1 MVYMVGDAGLDY
13 NGFTDLKEMKLAG
26 STDEV
31 ALLAQFCRGVK
42 NRPTKR
48 YYLTKDSRD
57 GTLAAD
63 VIEDL
68 GETNPAAPETV
79 AEFFCWGM
87 ERFPARHYM
96 GVLWGHGTGAND
108 ETLPNVIIPTAVD
121 ESQGMETVQVRRRV
135 LNSAGTR
142 GIAISPSSVAFD
154 AFSLD
159 SLDCVKFQKALQLVR
174 ASLGRKLDILGMD
187 SCVMSGAEVCYQ
199 VRDSVRLTVAPE
211 GSGPVDGWPY
221 DKVLGALVENPSL
234 EPEAL
239 AVSIAENF
247 VASYVDC
254 EDLSVTQSVCDLDKC
269 DLLASAIDRLA
280 ETLLRKLTDVET
292 KRSVMLARLQAQ
304 AYEHTEYI
312 DLYDFCALL
321 REHSRDEEIRTASSE
336 VIDVISSKAFV
347 LKSLY
352 QGDAMQYSYGLS
364 IYFPLHE
371 VSRSYERLD
380 IARDTRWVTFLKD
393 YLSGIRRP
401 NRAEVS
407 LQGEKNVH

>member
-68 GETNPAAPETV
+68 GETNPAAAETV

-87 ERFPARHYM
+87 EKFPARHYM

-108 ETLPNVIIPTAVD
+108 ETLPNVIVPTAVD
-121 ESQGMETVQVRRRV
+121 ESQGMETVQVR
-135 LNSAGTR
+135 TR
-142 GIAISPSSVAFD
+142 GIAISPSAAAFD
-154 AFSLD
+154 AFTLD

-221 DKVLGALVENPSL
+221 DKVFGALVENPSMK
-234 EPEAL
+234 PKAL

-247 VASYVDC
+247 VASYADC
-254 EDLSVTQSVCDLDKC
+254 EDLSATQSVCDLDKC

-280 ETLLRKLTDVET
+280 GMLIRKLTDVET
-292 KRSVMLARLQAQ
+292 KRSLMLARLQVQ
-304 AYEHTEYI
+304 AYELTEYV

-321 REHSRDEEIRTASSE
+321 SEHSRDEEIRSASSE
-336 VIDVISSKAFV
+336 VMDVISSKGFV
-347 LKSLY
+347 VKSLY
-352 QGDAMQYSYGLS
+352 QGDAMQYSYGVS
-364 IYFPLHE
+364 IYFPLRE

-380 IARDTRWVTFLKD
+380 IARDTRWVTFLKE
-393 YLSGIRRP
+393 YLNSIRRP
-401 NRAEVS
+401 NRVS
-407 LQGEKNVH
+407 PQGANNVH

>member
-42 NRPTKR
+42 HRPTKR

-87 ERFPARHYM
+87 EKFPARHYM

-108 ETLPNVIIPTAVD
+108 ETLPNVIIPTAID
-121 ESQGMETVQVRRRV
+121 ESQGMETVQVRQPAV
-135 LNSAGTR
+135 VTR
-142 GIAISPSSVAFD
+142 GIAISPSAAAFD

-159 SLDCVKFQKALQLVR
+159 SLDCVKFQKALQLVS

-221 DKVLGALVENPSL
+221 DKVFGALVENPSM

-247 VASYVDC
+247 VASYADC

-280 ETLLRKLTDVET
+280 GTLIRKLTDVET

-321 REHSRDEEIRTASSE
+321 CEHSRDEDIRTASRAVME
-336 VIDVISSKAFV
+336 VISSKGFV

-393 YLSGIRRP
+393 YLNRIRRP
-401 NRAEVS
+401 NRVEVS
-407 LQGEKNVH
+407 LQGANNVH

>member
-42 NRPTKR
+42 HRPTKR
-48 YYLTKDSRD
+48 YLLTKDSRD

-68 GETNPAAPETV
+68 GETNPARPETV
-79 AEFFCWGM
+79 AEFFRWGI
-87 ERFPARHYM
+87 ERFPADHYM
-96 GVLWGHGTGAND
+96 AVLWGHGTGAND
-108 ETLPNVIIPTAVD
+108 ETLPNVIIPSVA
-121 ESQGMETVQVRRRV
+121 ENSPGLETVQVRRNV
-135 LNSAGTR
+135 LNTQPTR
-142 GIAISPSSVAFD
+142 GIAISPSAAAFD

-159 SLDCVKFQKALQLVR
+159 SLDCRRFQKALELVR
-174 ASLGRKLDILGMD
+174 VALGRKLDILGMD

-221 DKVLGALVENPSL
+221 DKILGALVENPAMK
-234 EPEAL
+234 PEAM
-239 AVSIAENF
+239 AVTIAENF
-247 VASYVDC
+247 VASYADC
-254 EDLSVTQSVCDLDKC
+254 EDLSVTQSVCDLDRC

-280 ETLLRKLTDVET
+280 ATLIEKLANVEV
-292 KRSVMLARLQAQ
+292 KRSVMLARLQVQ
-304 AYEHTEYI
+304 AYELTEYI
-312 DLYDFCALL
+312 DLYDFCGLL
-321 REHSRDEEIRTASSE
+321 REHSYDEDVRTASADVME
-336 VIDVISSKAFV
+336 VIASKGFV
-347 LKSLY
+347 VKSLY

-371 VSRSYERLD
+371 VAPSYERLD
-380 IARDTRWVTFLKD
+380 FARDTRWVTFLKE
-393 YLSGIRRP
+393 YLTRIRRP
-401 NRAEVS
+401 HREEV
-407 LQGEKNVH
+407 QRC

>member
-42 NRPTKR
+42 HRPTKR
-48 YYLTKDSRD
+48 YYLTKDNRD

-68 GETNPAAPETV
+68 GETDPASPETV

-108 ETLPNVIIPTAVD
+108 ETLPNVIVPTAVD
-121 ESQGMETVQVRRRV
+121 ESQGMETVQVRQRT
-135 LNSAGTR
+135 SGTR
-142 GIAISPSSVAFD
+142 GIAISPSAAAFD

-174 ASLGRKLDILGMD
+174 ESLGRKLDILGMD

-221 DKVLGALVENPSL
+221 DKVLGALVENPAM
-234 EPEAL
+234 EPKSL
-239 AVSIAENF
+239 AVTIADNF
-247 VASYVDC
+247 VASYADC

-280 ETLLRKLTDVET
+280 ETLLRKLVDVEA
-292 KRSVMLARLQAQ
+292 KRSVMLARLQVQ
-304 AYEHTEYI
+304 TYEHTEYI

-321 REHSRDEEIRTASSE
+321 REHSRDDEIRTASSDVME
-336 VIDVISSKAFV
+336 VISSKGFV
-347 LKSLY
+347 VKSLY

-364 IYFPLHE
+364 IYFPLLE

-380 IARDTRWVTFLKD
+380 IARDTRWVTFLKE
-393 YLSGIRRP
+393 YLRKIRRP
-401 NRAEVS
+401 NRAS
-407 LQGEKNVH
+407 QTTD